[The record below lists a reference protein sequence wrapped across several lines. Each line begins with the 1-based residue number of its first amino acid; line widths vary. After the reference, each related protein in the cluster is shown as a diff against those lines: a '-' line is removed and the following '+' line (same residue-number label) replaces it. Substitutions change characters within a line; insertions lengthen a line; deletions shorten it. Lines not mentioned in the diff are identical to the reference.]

1 MVILAINPGGGSTKV
16 AVFRNTQQLLS
27 ENIVHPPAQLS
38 RYKMV
43 LDQYQL
49 RKEAILQVIAPLG
62 VRIPRKPHGG
72 EGREGRQPQA
82 AAKQTGSGLA
92 LDAIVSR
99 GGPLQPMAG
108 GVYRVTVRVV
118 SDIRR
123 GRVQTLH
130 PSLLGPIVSYEMA
143 EDLGV
148 PAYFVDPESTDEFWD
163 IARVSG
169 LKGIERRSLSH
180 ALSCRTVAKATA
192 RRIKRPYEKCNFVVV
207 HLGTGFTVAA
217 HVKGRQVDASNAN
230 AEGPLSPQ
238 RSGTLPSPA
247 LVRLCFSGRYSEG
260 EILDLLQRKGG
271 LYSYFGT
278 DDVPAIEA
286 LVAKRNRQATLVY
299 EAMLYQ
305 IAKEVGAQ
313 VAVCKGAVDAIILTG
328 GLTQSRRLVTSL
340 KKWIVGLCPRV
351 FVYPGEEE
359 MSALNERML
368 AVLTGVERTKD
379 YEQAIAVRR

>member
-16 AVFRNTQQLLS
+16 AVFRNKQQLLS

-49 RKEAILQVIAPLG
+49 RKEAVLQAIAQLDIR
-62 VRIPRKPHGG
+62 VPRKTGSS
-72 EGREGRQPQA
+72 GREGRSQA
-82 AAKQTGSGLA
+82 AAARAATGGLK

-130 PSLLGPIVSYEMA
+130 PSLLGPIVSYELA

-163 IARVSG
+163 VARVSG

-192 RRIKRPYEKCNFVVV
+192 RKLKRPYEKCNFVVV

-230 AEGPLSPQ
+230 TEGPLSPQ
-238 RSGTLPSPA
+238 RAGTLPSPA

-260 EILDLLQRKGG
+260 EVLDLLQRKGG

-278 DDVPAIEA
+278 DDVPAIET
-286 LVAKRNRQATLVY
+286 LVAKRNRQASLVY

-305 IAKEVGAQ
+305 IAKEIGAQ
-313 VAVCKGAVDAIILTG
+313 VAVCRGSVDAIILTG

-340 KKWIVGLCPRV
+340 KKWIGGLCSRIY
-351 FVYPGEEE
+351 VYPGEEE
-359 MSALNERML
+359 MAALNERML
-368 AVLTGVERTKD
+368 AVLNGTEKPRD
-379 YEQAIAVRR
+379 YEQAIAVR